1 MRLPRSSSSEAW
13 SPVNARLLH
22 ARFKPPGRLRSTWL
36 RNVADDLK
44 EFDMDLLDAR
54 ATAQNRPRWRIIAKH
69 GATLP

>member
-1 MRLPRSSSSEAW
+1 MGSGGA
-13 SPVNARLLH
+13 
-22 ARFKPPGRLRSTWL
+22 PGRRRREAPKVVIKRL

-54 ATAQNRPRWRIIAKH
+54 ATAQNRPLWKIIAKH